1 MKPRADLTANPN
13 LPPVLIA
20 AVKLR
25 KAYGVSQRE
34 MAERMQVSRGSI
46 ENWERGKQ
54 SPRLADL
61 ERWYGEFGW
70 RLIAERARQDAR
82 AASEPHQGVSA
93 SERVDLPATS
103 PKPAGDPS
111 QPRQTACGGV
121 GQ

>member
-1 MKPRADLTANPN
+1 MKPRAALTANPN

-34 MAERMQVSRGSI
+34 MAKRMQVSRGSI

-70 RLIAERARQDAR
+70 RLIAERASQDAR
-82 AASEPHQGVSA
+82 AAF
-93 SERVDLPATS
+93 PATTLAGQS
-103 PKPAGDPS
+103 PKPAGAPS

-121 GQ
+121 GR